1 MTSLY
6 LPDEEDTVILNGFA
20 LVSQLSMQQNRPW
33 RLGTKFK
40 GDEKAIIVRV
50 FHPEN
55 GTAMEIG
62 LLHPLERTQLELI
75 QDITDLFDVA
85 EAIWKMWVDAGIAL
99 NPVHAAS
106 PNFGQEAASLEEL
119 DRKADAE
126 LAKARKDMENAFK
139 TDPRVTFFWDEEED
153 IRMNGAT
160 WRMHAGTQE
169 IPQVVAQYLSELR
182 DFRDRSARGR
192 AMFSR
197 GVDLTR
203 ELRGDEQYIATRYIG
218 ERT

>member
-6 LPDEEDTVILNGFA
+6 LPDEEDAVILNGFS
-20 LVSQLSMQQNRPW
+20 LVSQLSQQQGRPW
-33 RLGTKFK
+33 WLGTKFK

-55 GTAMEIG
+55 GTAMDIG
-62 LLHPLERTQLELI
+62 LLYPLERTQLELI

-106 PNFGQEAASLEEL
+106 PNFGQETASLEEL

-126 LAKARKDMENAFK
+126 LARGRKNKEDAFLN
-139 TDPRVTFFWDEEED
+139 DPRVALFWNDEED
-153 IRMNGAT
+153 IRINGAT

-169 IPQVVAQYLSELR
+169 VPQVVAEYLTELR
-182 DFRDRSARGR
+182 AFRDRSDRGK
-192 AMFSR
+192 AIFSR
-197 GVDLTR
+197 GVDLTK
-203 ELRGDEQYIATRYIG
+203 ELRGSDQYMATRYIG